1 MDGVT
6 AQKAVLVGSDA
17 GVLTFEAL
25 LARLGVGSPLD
36 DGRYSPG
43 GEMFGAGAGAADRRG
58 HQT

>member
-6 AQKAVLVGSDA
+6 ARKAVLVGSDA
-17 GVLTFEAL
+17 GVLTFAAL
-25 LARLGVGSPLD
+25 LVRLEPVRLD

-43 GEMFGAGAGAADRRG
+43 VEMFGAGADAADRRS